1 MSNFIFE
8 KVLFLATGAAIG
20 SAITLLV
27 LKNKYEVV
35 NDDKK
40 EPEDT
45 DQKVA
50 EDYFEEDISETME
63 TYENLAKN
71 YSGSGEEDKKEDCKK
86 MKPYVISPEEFA
98 DGDYPQKTLTYYADK
113 VLADEDDEIVVDIEN
128 TVGKESLTHFGEYE
142 DDTVFVRDDDLGID
156 YEICLDTRRYADI
169 YR

>member
-1 MSNFIFE
+1 MSNSIFE
-8 KVLFLATGAAIG
+8 KVLFIVTGAAIG

-27 LKNKYEVV
+27 LKSKYEVV

-40 EPEDT
+40 EPEDPN
-45 DQKVA
+45 QQA
-50 EDYFEEDISETME
+50 IEDYVKNDISITREA
-63 TYENLAKN
+63 YENLAKN
-71 YSGSGEEDKKEDCKK
+71 YSGSEEDNKKEDCKK

-98 DGDYPQKTLTYYADK
+98 DGDYPQKTLTYYANK
-113 VLADEDDEIVVDIEN
+113 VLADEDDEVVLDVEN
-128 TVGKESLTHFGEYE
+128 TVGEESLTHFGEYE